1 MKAIWLLVQR
11 ELKSYFDT
19 SWGWAI
25 FALVLILDGVLF
37 NAFALG
43 TRERYSADVL
53 SDFFYFSSGTTMIA
67 GILLTMRLIAE
78 ERQTGTLTL
87 LQTAPIRSRDI
98 VLGKFLG
105 AFLFLT
111 LITLATAYM
120 PALIFVH
127 GKVSLGQILVGYLGL
142 LSLGAATIAI
152 GTFSSAIARNQLL
165 AAVLGA
171 GILVFILLGWM
182 MGQITEAPLSG
193 LFSYTAI
200 FDRHFQPFM
209 KGRLNTEGLVY
220 FASVCFAFLLLA
232 VRSMQLRRLR

>member
-1 MKAIWLLVQR
+1 MKAITLLVQR

-19 SWGWAI
+19 AWGWTI
-25 FALVLILDGVLF
+25 LALVLVLDGIMF

-87 LQTAPIRSRDI
+87 LQTAPIRSIDI
-98 VLGKFLG
+98 VVGKFLG
-105 AFLFLT
+105 AFLFLA

-127 GKVSLGQILVGYLGL
+127 GKVSLGQILVGYAGL

-171 GILVFILLGWM
+171 AILVFILLGWM
-182 MGQITEAPLSG
+182 MGQVTEAPLSG
-193 LFSYTAI
+193 IFSYTAI

-209 KGRLNTEGLVY
+209 RGRINSESIFFYLSLV
-220 FASVCFAFLLLA
+220 FIFLLLSTR
-232 VRSMQLRRLR
+232 VLQSRRIS

>member
-1 MKAIWLLVQR
+1 MKAITLLVQR

-19 SWGWAI
+19 AWGWTI
-25 FALVLILDGVLF
+25 LALVLVLDGIMF

-67 GILLTMRLIAE
+67 GVLLTMRLIAE

-87 LQTAPIRSRDI
+87 LQTAPIRSFDI

-105 AFLFLT
+105 AFLFLA

-127 GKVSLGQILVGYLGL
+127 GKVSFGQILVGYTGL
-142 LSLGAATIAI
+142 LALGAATIAI

-182 MGQITEAPLSG
+182 MGQVTEAPLNDI
-193 LFSYTAI
+193 FSYTAI

-220 FASVCFAFLLLA
+220 FASICFAFLLLA
-232 VRSMQLRRLR
+232 VRSLQLRRLR

>member
-1 MKAIWLLVQR
+1 MKAITLLVQR
-11 ELKSYFDT
+11 ELKAYFDT
-19 SWGWAI
+19 AWGWTI
-25 FALVLILDGVLF
+25 LALVLVLDGIMF

-67 GILLTMRLIAE
+67 GVLLTMRLIAE

-87 LQTAPIRSRDI
+87 LQTAPVRSLDI

-105 AFLFLT
+105 AFLFLA

-127 GKVSLGQILVGYLGL
+127 GKVSLGQILVGYAGL

-182 MGQITEAPLSG
+182 MGQVTEAPLNG
-193 LFSYTAI
+193 IFSYTAI

-220 FASVCFAFLLLA
+220 FASICFAFLLLA
-232 VRSMQLRRLR
+232 VRSLQLRRLR

>member
-87 LQTAPIRSRDI
+87 LQTAPIRSMDI
-98 VLGKFLG
+98 VIGKFLG

>member
-1 MKAIWLLVQR
+1 MKAILLLIQR

-19 SWGWAI
+19 SWGWTI
-25 FALVLILDGVLF
+25 FALVLILNGVMF

-87 LQTAPIRSRDI
+87 LQTAPIRSVDI
-98 VLGKFLG
+98 VLGKFFG

-127 GKVSLGQILVGYLGL
+127 GKVSLGQILVGYVGL

-165 AAVLGA
+165 AAVVGA

-182 MGQITEAPLSG
+182 MGQVTEAPLNG
-193 LFSYTAI
+193 IFSYTAI

-220 FASVCFAFLLLA
+220 FASMCFAFLLLA

>member
-1 MKAIWLLVQR
+1 MKAITLLVQR

-19 SWGWAI
+19 AWGWTI
-25 FALVLILDGVLF
+25 LALVLVLDGIMF

-67 GILLTMRLIAE
+67 GVLLTMRLIAE

-87 LQTAPIRSRDI
+87 LQTAPIRSFDI

-105 AFLFLT
+105 AFLFLA

-127 GKVSLGQILVGYLGL
+127 GKVSFGQILVGYTGL
-142 LSLGAATIAI
+142 LALGAATIAI

-182 MGQITEAPLSG
+182 MGQVTEAPLNG
-193 LFSYTAI
+193 IFSYTAI

-220 FASVCFAFLLLA
+220 FASICFAFLLLA
-232 VRSMQLRRLR
+232 VRSLQLRRLR

>member
-1 MKAIWLLVQR
+1 MRAITLLVRR

-19 SWGWAI
+19 AWGWAI
-25 FALVLILDGVLF
+25 LALVLVLDGVMF

-43 TRERYSADVL
+43 SRERYSADVL

-67 GILLTMRLIAE
+67 GILLTMRLVAE
-78 ERQTGTLTL
+78 ERQTGTFTL
-87 LQTAPIRSRDI
+87 LQTAPIRSIDI

-111 LITLATAYM
+111 LITVSTAYM

-127 GKVSLGQILVGYLGL
+127 GKVSIGQILVGYTGL
-142 LSLGAATIAI
+142 LCLSAATIAI
-152 GTFSSAIARNQLL
+152 GTFSSSIARNQLL
-165 AAVLGA
+165 AAVIGA

-182 MGQITEAPLSG
+182 LGQITEAPLSG
-193 LFSYTAI
+193 VFSYTAI

-220 FASVCFAFLLLA
+220 FGSVCFGFLLLA
-232 VRSMQLRRLR
+232 TRSLQLRRLR

>member
-1 MKAIWLLVQR
+1 MKAITLLVRR
-11 ELKSYFDT
+11 ELRSYFDT
-19 SWGWAI
+19 AWGWTI
-25 FALVLILDGVLF
+25 FAFVLVLDGIMF

-67 GILLTMRLIAE
+67 GILLTMRLVAE
-78 ERQTGTLTL
+78 ERQTGTFTL
-87 LQTAPIRSRDI
+87 LQTAPIRSLDI
-98 VLGKFLG
+98 VLGKFVG
-105 AFLFLT
+105 AFLFLA
-111 LITLATAYM
+111 LITVSTAYM

-127 GKVSLGQILVGYLGL
+127 GKVSVGQILVGYTGL

-152 GTFSSAIARNQLL
+152 GTFSSAISRNQLL

-182 MGQITEAPLSG
+182 LGQVTEAPLSG
-193 LFSYTAI
+193 VFSYSAI

-220 FASVCFAFLLLA
+220 FASVCFGFLLLA
-232 VRSMQLRRLR
+232 TRSLQLRRLR

>member
-1 MKAIWLLVQR
+1 MKAIWLLIQR

-25 FALVLILDGVLF
+25 FALVLVLDGVMF

-105 AFLFLT
+105 AFFFLA

-127 GKVSLGQILVGYLGL
+127 GKVSLGQILVGYVGL

-171 GILVFILLGWM
+171 GLLVFILLGWM

-209 KGRLNTEGLVY
+209 KGRLNTEGLAY

>member
-1 MKAIWLLVQR
+1 MKAILLLVQR

-19 SWGWAI
+19 SWGWII
-25 FALVLILDGVLF
+25 FALVLILDGVMF

-87 LQTAPIRSRDI
+87 LQTAPIRSVDI

-105 AFLFLT
+105 AFLFLA
-111 LITLATAYM
+111 LITVATAYM

-127 GKVSLGQILVGYLGL
+127 GKVSLGQILVGYVGL
-142 LSLGAATIAI
+142 LALGAATIAI
-152 GTFSSAIARNQLL
+152 GTFSSSIARNQLL

-171 GILVFILLGWM
+171 GILVFLLLGWM
-182 MGQITEAPLSG
+182 MGQVTEAPLNG
-193 LFSYTAI
+193 IFSYTAI

-220 FASVCFAFLLLA
+220 FASICFAFLLLA

>member
-1 MKAIWLLVQR
+1 MKAVLLLVQR

-19 SWGWAI
+19 SWGWTI
-25 FALVLILDGVLF
+25 FALVLILDGVMF

-78 ERQTGTLTL
+78 ERQTGTFTL
-87 LQTAPIRSRDI
+87 LQTAPTRPIDI

-105 AFLFLT
+105 AFLFLM

-127 GKVSLGQILVGYLGL
+127 GKVSLGQILVGYVGL

-182 MGQITEAPLSG
+182 MGQVTEAPLSG

-220 FASVCFAFLLLA
+220 FASICFAFLLLA